1 MADIP
6 PDLPHLTDT
15 MLSLA
20 ASDAAQ
26 FLTAVQPVVG
36 ITIQAFSPTDPDL
49 SFDLTVRKLVYRDEA
64 DQPVQR
70 FFWQVDRWAREAG
83 EEWEVEEG
91 WLVALEPYTTA
102 EAAFVAAI
110 QAAMP
115 GTSDDVA
122 AEPG

>member
-1 MADIP
+1 MADTP
-6 PDLPHLTDT
+6 PELPDLTEGVLR
-15 MLSLA
+15 LA

-36 ITIQAFSPTDPDL
+36 ITLQVFSPTDPDL

-70 FFWQVDRWAREAG
+70 FFWQVDRWTRAPGG
-83 EEWEVEEG
+83 EWDVEEG

-102 EAAFVAAI
+102 EAAFLAAI

-115 GTSDDVA
+115 EDEEDEA

>member
-1 MADIP
+1 M
-6 PDLPHLTDT
+6 TDAG
-15 MLSLA
+15 LRLA

-36 ITIQAFSPTDPDL
+36 ITLQAFSPTDPDL

-64 DQPVQR
+64 DQPVQH

-83 EEWEVEEG
+83 GEWDVEEG

-102 EAAFVAAI
+102 EAAFLAAI

-115 GTSDDVA
+115 QDNNDMV